1 MQTVTAE
8 GLRPSPE
15 GKRRYK
21 IVPIYG
27 ANAGYASGLEQMWAE
42 RTPEEVVE
50 VLSQPDVSVTNAS
63 DKQSTLSALQPA
75 LPQALLS
82 TFACADMSV
91 RRLNR
96 ARATVQLKKLIQL
109 NERLRAKTA

>member
-27 ANAGYASGLEQMWAE
+27 ANEYLSRGLEELWAK
-42 RTPEEVVE
+42 RTPEEAVQ

-63 DKQSTLSALQPA
+63 DKQSMPA
-75 LPQALLS
+75 LGRPTRSAFSLLS
-82 TFACADMSV
+82 TRSV
-91 RRLNR
+91 L
-96 ARATVQLKKLIQL
+96 
-109 NERLRAKTA
+109 